1 MIKATR
7 SLLFFTLSVA
17 LIAMTTYIAY
27 RLQASTLEEN
37 AAYSFMDFLNDGKTT
52 PSLQDLIIGLT
63 FGTMFGAMDAIGTW
77 VGMAETTHALPG
89 FSPEMQA
96 SLAGLYS
103 NVMSIS
109 VSTVVT
115 LIVRMYLGSTNEQRP
130 IWINVLGIFIG
141 STLGIII
148 SSFFIS

>member
-7 SLLFFTLSVA
+7 SFLFFTVS
-17 LIAMTTYIAY
+17 LILIVGTTYIAY
-27 RLQASTLEEN
+27 RLQASTLE
-37 AAYSFMDFLNDGKTT
+37 ATATYSFIDFLNDGKTT

-89 FSPEMQA
+89 VSPEMQA

-115 LIVRMYLGSTNEQRP
+115 LIVRMYIGSTNEQRP
-130 IWINVLGIFIG
+130 IWINVLGILVG

-148 SSFFIS
+148 STLFIS

>member
-1 MIKATR
+1 MIKAQR
-7 SLLFFTLSVA
+7 SLLFFSVSA
-17 LIAMTTYIAY
+17 VLIAVTTYIAY
-27 RLQASTLEEN
+27 RLQASTLEG
-37 AAYSFMDFLNDGKTT
+37 ASTYSFMDFLNDGKTT
-52 PSLQDLIIGLT
+52 PSMQDLIIGLT

-77 VGMAETTHALPG
+77 VGMAETTYALPG

-115 LIVRMYLGSTNEQRP
+115 LIVRMHLGSTNEQRP

-148 SSFFIS
+148 GAVFLA